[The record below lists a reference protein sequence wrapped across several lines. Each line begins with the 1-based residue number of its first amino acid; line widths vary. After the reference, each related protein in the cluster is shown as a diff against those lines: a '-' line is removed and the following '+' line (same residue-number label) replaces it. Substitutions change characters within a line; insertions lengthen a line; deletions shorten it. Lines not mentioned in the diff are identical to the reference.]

1 MSQFCYVIYVEK
13 GFPKTDCKCALCH
26 SSDEVKRFI
35 SENDDIDVV
44 EIVESSE
51 DLSIKVRGAIIKLLH
66 GTEIDVS
73 EKKLLNELALGGMFI
88 GKRN

>member
-1 MSQFCYVIYVEK
+1 MTQFCYVTYVEK
-13 GFPKTDCKCALCH
+13 GFPKTDYKCALCN
-26 SSDEVKRFI
+26 SREEVDQFI
-35 SENDDIDVV
+35 LENDDIDVV
-44 EIVESSE
+44 EVVESSE